1 MSSNW
6 RLLNFTPAVILRLFL
21 TWIGRRFGHSPK
33 PAPAIYEILEVH
45 FKVDDIVDAIT
56 VVNQDHVSADK
67 DVTVSAWRRW

>member
-1 MSSNW
+1 MNK
-6 RLLNFTPAVILRLFL
+6 
-21 TWIGRRFGHSPK
+21 SPK
-33 PAPAIYEILEVH
+33 PAPSIYEILEVH